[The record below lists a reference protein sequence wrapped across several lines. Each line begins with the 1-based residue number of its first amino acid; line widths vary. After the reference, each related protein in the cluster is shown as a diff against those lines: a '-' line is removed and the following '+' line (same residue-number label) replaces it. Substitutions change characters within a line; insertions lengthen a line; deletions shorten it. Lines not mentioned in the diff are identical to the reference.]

1 MNETPPTHRWGPPVS
16 TAQTTSTPRRMADP
30 FVGIQMGP
38 HTMLD
43 EGIEHCLDLI
53 GRTAAVNA
61 GSLPADPREV
71 YDAVVKSFSAGA
83 DGIVVSQEYEELRV
97 PNLEAVGRAI
107 REIRK

>member
-1 MNETPPTHRWGPPVS
+1 
-16 TAQTTSTPRRMADP
+16 MADP